1 MSERTSTRR
10 RRTWSGTA
18 GRLAALVALAI
29 APAACGGDDP
39 LEAINPIGGLYNLV
53 TYDGAEPPV
62 VTEDGGDTAPT
73 TELIAGLLVLSFNE
87 TFTLAADYRV
97 TDGGETSFFSWNVAG
112 DWSADVEDRTSVTF
126 LPDSAG
132 VDPFAGSVAGDRM
145 TLSFE
150 GVTWVLER

>member
-1 MSERTSTRR
+1 VSARTITHRRWTR
-10 RRTWSGTA
+10 SGPA
-18 GRLAALVALAI
+18 ARLAVPVVLAI

-53 TYDGAEPPV
+53 TCDGAEPPV
-62 VTEDGGDTAPT
+62 VTEDGGDAAPT
-73 TELIAGLLVLSFNE
+73 TKLIAGLLVLSFNE
-87 TFTLAADYRV
+87 TCTLAADYRV

-112 DWSADVEDRTSVTF
+112 DWVADAEDRTSVTI

-132 VDPFAGSVAGDRM
+132 IDPFAGSVAGDRM

>member
-1 MSERTSTRR
+1 M
-10 RRTWSGTA
+10 A
-18 GRLAALVALAI
+18 GARAVAIGAALAI
-29 APAACGGDDP
+29 GVTACGGDDP
-39 LEAINPIGGLYNLV
+39 LESVNPIGGLYGLV

-62 VTEDGGDTAPT
+62 VIEEGGDGTAS

-97 TDGGETSFFSWNVAG
+97 TDGGETAFFSWNVSG
-112 DWSADVEDRTSVTF
+112 DWSADPAAPAEVAFE
-126 LPDSAG
+126 PDSAG
-132 VDPFAGSVAGDRM
+132 VAPFTGSVTGDRM